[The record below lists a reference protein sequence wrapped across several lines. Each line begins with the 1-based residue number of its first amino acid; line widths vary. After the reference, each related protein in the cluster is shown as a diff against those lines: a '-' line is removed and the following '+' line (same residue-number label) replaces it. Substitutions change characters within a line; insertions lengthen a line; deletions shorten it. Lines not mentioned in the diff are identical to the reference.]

1 MSDVIGRGVIEVSA
15 DSRQLNAAINDARR
29 SIASLGE
36 ANKAASDKASAS
48 IDRYIK
54 RLEVQQKT
62 AGMSARETELYK
74 LALRG
79 ASDEQLR
86 AANSAL
92 RLTEAHQR
100 GAELG
105 DRLRTGLLALG
116 AAAAT
121 SLVATAVTFDR
132 LIKKAGDFKDV
143 AEKTG
148 DSAEGFAS
156 LALAA
161 GTAGTEMESVS
172 AFSIRLTKSLTGVD
186 DESKAAGAAI
196 KALGLDLEKFKELKP
211 SDQIEAVAKALAS
224 FEDGQGKTAVMEAL
238 AKGASQLLPF
248 LKELGEEGGRQN
260 ILTKEQ
266 IDLADEYA
274 DTQARLATQISLH
287 AQAIATDALPA
298 VLEFQ
303 KVIVGIA
310 KDQEFAATASDLLK
324 GSIGAAI
331 TVFQTVA
338 VVASDVGFVFKGVG
352 REIAAIAAQLAALSS
367 GNMEGFHAISDAVKE
382 DAARARAELDRF
394 QSRIMSIGQPSPAA
408 DPANYGNEGRG
419 VPAPGQGKPEKKK
432 LVFDGAAK
440 KEKKGKEVAEVEL
453 LAPAAKEYA
462 AAIEK
467 MNASV
472 IAAEK
477 STGDLNA
484 AQSALYDL
492 MRSPLWEQM
501 PETWRETAVAEASM
515 ASAAIEAAAAQKRLN
530 DLIDDTPT
538 AQIEKAQQDMLLLR
552 DALESGTISAEQFT
566 EAAQARLGTLGGEV
580 KQVASTIDTV
590 ITNAF
595 QGMADTIA
603 DFVLTGKA
611 SFGDLVNAMIRD
623 LIRLEIQT
631 QMTTA
636 WKNMGG
642 FSGLFGSIGSLFGGA
657 GGAAASSSIGTGAS
671 LGFAG
676 ILGSANGNAFS
687 GVPSLSAYSGS
698 VVDRPTLFPFA
709 RGAGLM
715 GEAGPEGIFPLKRGR
730 DGKLG
735 VSAEGAGGSTN
746 VTINVDAS
754 GSRMSGDGG
763 QAAELGRRIETAV
776 RGVLMAEKRP
786 GGMLSAA

>member
-48 IDRYIK
+48 IDRYIR
-54 RLEVQQKT
+54 RLEVQHKT

-86 AANSAL
+86 AANAAL

-100 GAELG
+100 NAEAQQRYADIG
-105 DRLRTGLLALG
+105 DRIRTGMLALG
-116 AAAAT
+116 TAAAAG
-121 SLVATAVTFDR
+121 LVATAVTFDR
-132 LIKKAGDFKDV
+132 LIKKAGDFQDV

-161 GTAGTEMESVS
+161 GTAGTELESVS

-248 LKELGEEGGRQN
+248 MKELGEEGGRQN
-260 ILTKEQ
+260 VLTAEQ
-266 IDLADEYA
+266 IKLADEYA
-274 DTQARLATQISLH
+274 DKQARLGAQISLH
-287 AQAIATDALPA
+287 AQAIATDALPMISE
-298 VLEFQ
+298 LRE
-303 KVIVGIA
+303 VIVGVA

-324 GSIGAAI
+324 GSISAAI
-331 TVFQTVA
+331 IVFQTIA

-352 REIAAIAAQLAALSS
+352 REIAAIAAQLVALSS

-394 QSRIMSIGQPSPAA
+394 QARIMSIGQPSPAA
-408 DPANYGNEGRG
+408 DPTNYGNEGRG
-419 VPAPGQGKPEKKK
+419 VPAPGTGKPEKKR
-432 LVFDGAAK
+432 LVFDGAIK
-440 KEKKGKEVAEVEL
+440 KEKKEKGAAEVEL
-453 LAPAAKEYA
+453 LTPAAREYA

-467 MNASV
+467 MNSAMIS
-472 IAAEK
+472 AER

-484 AQSALYDL
+484 AQATLYDL
-492 MRSPLWEQM
+492 MRSPEWEQM

-530 DLIDDTPT
+530 DLIGDTPT
-538 AQIEKAQQDMLLLR
+538 AQVEKAQQDMLLLA
-552 DALESGTISAEQFT
+552 DALEKGTISEAQFI
-566 EAAQARLGTLGGEV
+566 EAAQKRLGTLGDET
-580 KQVASTIDTV
+580 KKAASTIDTV

-611 SFGDLVNAMIRD
+611 SFGDLVDAMVRD

-631 QMTTA
+631 QATTL
-636 WKNMGG
+636 WKKAGG
-642 FSGLFGSIGSLFGGA
+642 FE
-657 GGAAASSSIGTGAS
+657 
-671 LGFAG
+671 G
-676 ILGSANGNAFS
+676 ILKSIVGAFSGSGGEVVESANGNAFS
-687 GVPSLSAYSGS
+687 GVPSLSAYSGTIVS
-698 VVDRPTLFPFA
+698 KPTIFPFA

-715 GEAGPEGIFPLKRGR
+715 GEAGPEGILPLKRGR

-735 VSAEGAGGSTN
+735 VSAEGAGGN
-746 VTINVDAS
+746 VTVNVSVDAS
-754 GSRMSGDGG
+754 GTKAEGNGG
-763 QAAELGRRIETAV
+763 AAGELGRKIAAVVRSVIIE
-776 RGVLMAEKRP
+776 EKRP
-786 GGMLSAA
+786 GGVLA